1 MKTDVV
7 NFRCDSEMLH
17 MAKKRAS
24 KGAVRFPDLLRLA
37 VKAIAENDTQA
48 FNDVIAEIGGNMP
61 SSANSSWLYHKCHE
75 LFIYR
80 NGTLLRKGNKGAG
93 IVNTPVDV
101 ISKGGVRSVIVL
113 GKYYPV
119 KDIVWL
125 MFNGK
130 VSGDVVYIKHNEG
143 EKIENLAI
151 SDEVMSI
158 ASINYSIDDVSRDGI
173 LSGKLRALIVNCGT
187 NNHKL
192 KGALERLFINGKTF
206 HLVLDDGLG
215 WRAVRA
221 AIYAERVSE
230 FIYVVS
236 IS

>member
-1 MKTDVV
+1 MSTDVV
-7 NFRCDSEMLH
+7 NFRCDSEMLYL
-17 MAKKRAS
+17 AKKRVS
-24 KGAVRFPDLLRLA
+24 KGAVKFPDLLRLA

-48 FNDVIAEIGGNMP
+48 FTDVIAESGGNMLNG
-61 SSANSSWLYHKCHE
+61 ANSSWLYHKCHE

-80 NGTLLRKGNKGAG
+80 DGVLLRKGNKGAG
-93 IVNTPVDV
+93 IMNTPVDV
-101 ISKGGVRSVIVL
+101 ISKGGVRNVIVL
-113 GKYYPV
+113 GEYYPV

-125 MFNGK
+125 MFHGE

-143 EKIENLAI
+143 EQIDNLAI
-151 SDEVMSI
+151 SDESMCI
-158 ASINYSIDDVSRDGI
+158 ASINYRIDDVSRDGI

-192 KGALERLFINGKTF
+192 KGALERLFIKGKTF
-206 HLVLDDGLG
+206 HLVLDDGLN
-215 WRAVRA
+215 WRAVRT